1 VRDLLNSLPASGAF
15 KQGPSYVYRLWRGLL
30 DAWIAAAGA
39 DVYVVTP
46 LLDAKRLS
54 DVLLMLVKHKLSGTR
69 VHLMCLNR
77 CDADAKFP
85 KVSLHV
91 PHSL

>member
-1 VRDLLNSLPASGAF
+1 MLNSLPASGAF